1 MEKKTKKYILRTDRP
16 GKIVPRTAI
25 QSAKQ
30 TIGEKVLNASNSF
43 SAFKGDLFQ
52 DSEQEQQPENEFK
65 ILVVSINDNSKVLEV
80 ETDDLAE
87 ISDDVADLLVP
98 VKTGHERYELFSKRM
113 FMENAVSAELDDP
126 VEVKVKITGYRYR
139 RKEGQIRWVGHL
151 PDKTGRHFGIE
162 LKVGC

>member
-1 MEKKTKKYILRTDRP
+1 METKTKKYILRTDRP

-30 TIGEKVLNASNSF
+30 TIGEKVLNASSSF

-52 DSEQEQQPENEFK
+52 DSDQEEQPHDEFK

-80 ETDDLAE
+80 QTNDLAE
-87 ISDDVADLLVP
+87 ISDDVADLLLP
-98 VKTGHERYELFSKRM
+98 VKSGQERYELFSKRT
-113 FMENAVSAELDDP
+113 FMNDAVSAKLNDP
-126 VEVKVKITGYRYR
+126 VEVKITGNKYWRQ
-139 RKEGQIRWVGHL
+139 EGEIRWVGHL

-162 LKVGC
+162 LKVS